1 MAGETP
7 NGGAAQPE
15 LGSGDAVSDV
25 PGERS
30 RGGEPL
36 RNVGTDPEI
45 IVCALDASNGAVR
58 VLAMAARLARAF
70 PSAALH
76 ILHVFRTSRF
86 DRAHAAAP
94 ALDPNSLADAKEE
107 LEAHVRSARTQCR
120 NSVIGHFQ
128 VGDPTSEVLRL
139 IMELKAQLLV
149 IGTHDHA
156 GFERLIL
163 GSTAETLMRK
173 AGCSV
178 LVVRPDKYT

>member
-7 NGGAAQPE
+7 DGGAAQPE
-15 LGSGDAVSDV
+15 LGSGATVA
-25 PGERS
+25 GALEQRS
-30 RGGEPL
+30 QGGEPL
-36 RNVGTDPEI
+36 RNMGSDPEV
-45 IVCALDASNGAVR
+45 IVCALDSSNGAVR

-76 ILHVFRTSRF
+76 VLHVFRTSRF

-94 ALDPNSLADAKEE
+94 ALDPNALADAKDQ

-139 IMELKAQLLV
+139 ITDLKAQLLV

>member
-7 NGGAAQPE
+7 ESEAAPSE
-15 LGSGDAVSDV
+15 LGRGTAAAGDPRSQ
-25 PGERS
+25 PGD
-30 RGGEPL
+30 PL
-36 RNVGTDPEI
+36 RNIGNDPEVI
-45 IVCALDASNGAVR
+45 LCALDASNGALR

-70 PSAALH
+70 PGAALH
-76 ILHVFRTSRF
+76 VVHVFRTSRF

-94 ALDPNSLADAKEE
+94 AVDPNAIADAKEH

-120 NSVIGHFQ
+120 NTVIGHFQ

-139 IMELKAQLLV
+139 IGELKAQLLV

>member
-1 MAGETP
+1 MAAETP
-7 NGGAAQPE
+7 NGEATEVE
-15 LGSGDAVSDV
+15 LGSGATPADLPSESA
-25 PGERS
+25 

-36 RNVGTDPEI
+36 RNIGTDPEI
-45 IVCALDASNGAVR
+45 IVCALDSSNGAGR

-76 ILHVFRTSRF
+76 VLHIFRTSRF

-94 ALDPNSLADAKEE
+94 ALDPNALADAEE
-107 LEAHVRSARTQCR
+107 QLDAHVRSARTQCR
-120 NSVIGHFQ
+120 NSVIGHFR
-128 VGDPTSEVLRL
+128 VGDPTSEVLSL
-139 IMELKAQLLV
+139 IAQLKAQLLV

>member
-7 NGGAAQPE
+7 NGGVAQPE
-15 LGSGDAVSDV
+15 LGSGAT
-25 PGERS
+25 PAGAPEQRS
-30 RGGEPL
+30 QEDEPL
-36 RNVGTDPEI
+36 RNIGSDPEV
-45 IVCALDASNGAVR
+45 IVCALDSSNGAVR

-70 PSAALH
+70 PSAVLH
-76 ILHVFRTSRF
+76 VLHVFRTSRF

-94 ALDPNSLADAKEE
+94 ALDPNALADAKEH

-139 IMELKAQLLV
+139 ITDLKAQLLV